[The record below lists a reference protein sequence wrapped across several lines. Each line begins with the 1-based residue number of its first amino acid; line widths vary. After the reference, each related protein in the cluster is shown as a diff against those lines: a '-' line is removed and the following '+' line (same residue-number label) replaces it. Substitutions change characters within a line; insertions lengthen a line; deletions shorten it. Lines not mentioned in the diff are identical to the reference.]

1 MTPELSTAFGVTVSA
16 LFLYP
21 HCGRQDQVGGQRTD
35 CRIRIGDDDE
45 VARIAPARHTLFID
59 VRPGLHV
66 VGTHGPVNIQLAVF
80 QRTVLCYRMQT
91 DFRRNGAARDIPLLL
106 ADITVF
112 LVGHH
117 HVRRQTVSKGAHFTR
132 STTRR
137 RLPGQGERTATRLGN
152 FAGQQVQV
160 VDQVVSPHA
169 TSMLVEAHRPV
180 GDDFLVRIGIQL
192 RQLF

>member
-1 MTPELSTAFGVTVSA
+1 
-16 LFLYP
+16 
-21 HCGRQDQVGGQRTD
+21 
-35 CRIRIGDDDE
+35 
-45 VARIAPARHTLFID
+45 
-59 VRPGLHV
+59 
-66 VGTHGPVNIQLAVF
+66 
-80 QRTVLCYRMQT
+80 MQT

-106 ADITVF
+106 ADITMF
-112 LVGHH
+112 LVSYH

-132 STTRR
+132 STTRG

-160 VDQVVSPHA
+160 VDQVVGPY
-169 TSMLVEAHRPV
+169 TTGMLVEAHRPV